1 VKVKVN
7 PKVALLKMKRTPR
20 VRVLSLTRGKRMEKN
35 PKKVLVMGKAMETKA
50 LRETLDQKGILVKS
64 PEEVERNQMEQ
75 RVSLTTEMVLRLEKS
90 LDPDPLVILPKEN
103 LMDYLRRTPK
113 RKGARRVR

>member
-1 VKVKVN
+1 
-7 PKVALLKMKRTPR
+7 MEQR

-75 RVSLTTEMVLRLEKS
+75 RVSLTMEMVLRLEKS